1 MTDSVKRAC
10 EQWISAGY
18 GEDCFWEDWP
28 ECPCEDSLTP
38 NQVMAAVAKL
48 ESENQRLRKALRGM
62 VGLYDSDGGTRS
74 LPEVIAARAA
84 LSSTGEKG

>member
-1 MTDSVKRAC
+1 MTDAVKRVC

-28 ECPCEDSLTP
+28 DCPCEDSLTP

-48 ESENQRLRKALRGM
+48 EAENQRLRGVLEK
-62 VGLYDSDGGTRS
+62 
-74 LPEVIAARAA
+74 IA
-84 LSSTGEKG
+84 STGRCEFAEVRAVLRSTEASHD